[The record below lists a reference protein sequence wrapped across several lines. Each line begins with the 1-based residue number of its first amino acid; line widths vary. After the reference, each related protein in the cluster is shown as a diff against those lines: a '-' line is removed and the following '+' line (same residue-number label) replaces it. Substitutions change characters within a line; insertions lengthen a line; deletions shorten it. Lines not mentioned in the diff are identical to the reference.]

1 MDDTTAAECAS
12 CRTPLTGPYCAQCG
26 EKVIDSE
33 AQTVRHLVAHTL
45 ADEVAHLDG
54 KFWRTLRGLVCRP
67 GFLSEEYCAGRRRP
81 YIKPVRLLI
90 TSIIT
95 YALLTQGGLLVTL
108 MIGPVALSVAPVAV
122 PVGLSVADTV
132 TRIDRF
138 NLLAPVLA
146 AKERSTDTTSEA
158 ARQRFHSRLN
168 QFAQPLSFANVVLL
182 GLVLYLLFRRKR
194 GLLVEHM
201 VFSMHVVSF
210 VLLSSLTLVP
220 AVRIVDTSH
229 ALGLAI
235 MLAVTIW
242 QFAYLSIALRRFYFT
257 DGSLGRRRTLAIA
270 MAFLVY
276 ILNSAFIT
284 IIQLLGGAIALRSI

>member
-1 MDDTTAAECAS
+1 MDDTIAAECAS

-26 EKVIDSE
+26 EKAIDPE
-33 AQTVRHLVAHTL
+33 GQTVRHLVAHTL

-54 KFWRTLRGLVCRP
+54 KFWRTLRSLVFRP

-122 PVGLSVADTV
+122 PEGLSVAETV

-194 GLLVEHM
+194 RLLVEHM

-220 AVRIVDTSH
+220 AVRILETSH
-229 ALGLAI
+229 ALSLAI

-257 DGSLGRRRTLAIA
+257 DGGLGRRRTLAIA
-270 MAFLVY
+270 TAFLVY